1 MLDWVVLDKS
11 CQSWLLVKVVVKMV
25 EAEAQVDDC

>member
-1 MLDWVVLDKS
+1 MLDWVVMDKS
-11 CQSWLLVKVVVKMV
+11 CQSWLFVEVVMKVV